1 MKRFRMAK
9 CACLCV
15 ACLRAARRQARR
27 QELRIGPTAIFILAL
42 ALALLAT
49 SVLSHAQQPAKVYR
63 IGVLGGVS
71 PTSPYFDRDW
81 RGVFREGMR
90 ECGYSEGQH
99 YVLEYRWTD
108 VPVKQ
113 APSLAAELVSLKVDL
128 VVVVGNLRTRAVKE
142 ATSTIPIVMVYVLDP
157 VEGGLV
163 ASLARPGGNV
173 TGLTFTAGPEIAG
186 KYLELLKE
194 AVPKL
199 SRVAVLSGAAGYT
212 AAYFGEME
220 AAARG
225 LGLTL
230 QVYDIRDPKEY
241 EGAFAAMSK
250 ARAEAL
256 LVLATG
262 LNFTHLRRIA
272 DLAAKSRLPAVYAFR
287 ESVEAGGLMA
297 YATNIPAMFR
307 RAATYVDKI
316 FKGAKPGDLPVEQ
329 PTKFDLI
336 INLKTAKALG
346 LTIPP
351 SLLMRAEEV
360 IQ

>member
-1 MKRFRMAK
+1 MKP
-9 CACLCV
+9 
-15 ACLRAARRQARR
+15 RAAA
-27 QELRIGPTAIFILAL
+27 LSVTL
-42 ALALLAT
+42 ALALLAAP
-49 SVLSHAQQPAKVYR
+49 VPSHAQQPAKIYR
-63 IGVLGGVS
+63 IGGFGSVS
-71 PTSPYFDRDW
+71 PTSPHFDRDW
-81 RGVFREGMR
+81 RRAFGGGLR
-90 ECGYSEGQH
+90 ECGYIEGQH
-99 YVLEYRWTD
+99 FVMEYRWTD
-108 VPVKQ
+108 VPFKQ
-113 APSLAAELVSLKVDL
+113 TPSLAAELVSLKVDL
-128 VVVVGNLRTRAVKE
+128 ILAVGALRVRAAKE

-173 TGLTFTAGPEIAG
+173 TGLTLTAGPEIAG

-199 SRVAVLSGAAGYT
+199 SRVAVLWAPAEFT
-212 AAYFGEME
+212 AAHADHLRGME

-230 QVYDIRDPKEY
+230 QFYDIRDPKEY
-241 EGAFAAMSK
+241 EGAFAAMPK

-256 LVLATG
+256 LVSTSP
-262 LNFTHLRRIA
+262 LNYTHARRIA

-297 YATNIPAMFR
+297 YATNTPAMFR
-307 RAATYVDKI
+307 RAAAYVDKI

-329 PTKFDLI
+329 PTKFNLI

-346 LTIPP
+346 LTIPQT
-351 SLLMRAEEV
+351 LLVQADEV

>member
-1 MKRFRMAK
+1 MKP
-9 CACLCV
+9 
-15 ACLRAARRQARR
+15 LRNADCGMRNWPA
-27 QELRIGPTAIFILAL
+27 AIFTLMLAL
-42 ALALLAT
+42 AILVAPI
-49 SVLSHAQQPAKVYR
+49 LSHAQQPVKIYR
-63 IGVLGGVS
+63 IGGFGAVPPATPV
-71 PTSPYFDRDW
+71 FNRDW
-81 RGVFREGMR
+81 RGAFWGGLR
-90 ECGYSEGQH
+90 ECGYIEGQH
-99 YVLEYRWTD
+99 FVMDYRWTD
-108 VPVKQ
+108 VPWEQ
-113 APSLAAELVSLKVDL
+113 APSLAAELVSLKPDL
-128 VVVVGNLRTRAVKE
+128 ILAVGALRVRPVKQ
-142 ATSTIPIVMVYVLDP
+142 ATSTIPIVMVLVIDP

-173 TGLTFTAGPEIAG
+173 TGLTLTAGPEIAG

-199 SRVAVLSGAAGYT
+199 SRVAVLWAPAEFSAAH
-212 AAYFGEME
+212 ADHLREME

-230 QVYDIRDPKEY
+230 QFYDIRDPKEY
-241 EGAFAAMSK
+241 EGAFAAMPK

-256 LVLATG
+256 LVSTSP
-262 LNFTHLRRIA
+262 LNFTHTRRIA

-316 FKGAKPGDLPVEQ
+316 FKGTKPGDLPVEQ

-346 LTIPP
+346 LTIPQT
-351 SLLMRAEEV
+351 LLVQADEV

>member
-1 MKRFRMAK
+1 MRQFRIAN

-27 QELRIGPTAIFILAL
+27 QEFRIGSTATFIVAL
-42 ALALLAT
+42 ALALLVAP
-49 SVLSHAQQPAKVYR
+49 VRSHAQQPAKVYR
-63 IGVLGGVS
+63 IGGLGGVS
-71 PTSPYFDRDW
+71 PTSPYFDREW
-81 RGVFREGMR
+81 GGGFREGLR
-90 ECGYSEGQH
+90 ECGYVEGQH
-99 YVLEYRWTD
+99 FVLEYRWTE
-108 VPVKQ
+108 VPWEQ

-128 VVVVGNLRTRAVKE
+128 ILAPGNLRVRAAKE

-186 KYLELLKE
+186 KQLELLKE

-199 SRVAVLSGAAGYT
+199 SRVAVLSGPAGFT
-212 AAYFGEME
+212 AAYLGEME

-230 QVYDIRDPKEY
+230 QVYDIRDPKEF
-241 EGAFAAMSK
+241 EGAFAAMPM
-250 ARAEAL
+250 AQAGAL
-256 LVLATG
+256 LVLPTS
-262 LNFTHLRRIA
+262 LNLTQARRIA
-272 DLAAKSRLPAVYAFR
+272 DLAAKSRLPAMYAHPQ
-287 ESVEAGGLMA
+287 SVEAGGLMA
-297 YATNIPAMFR
+297 YAANGPALFR

-351 SLLMRAEEV
+351 SILLRADEV